1 MFELKLQTILIFFFS
16 SFHVGSGC
24 QTPDAYRVALEK
36 AHQVF
41 KYAVCFKMALFIHCR
56 NFYPIGFNRLPFYYS

>member
-1 MFELKLQTILIFFFS
+1 MFELKLQTIFVFLFS

-36 AHQVF
+36 AHEVF
-41 KYAVCFKMALFIHCR
+41 KYAVRIKMSLFIHCC
-56 NFYPIGFNRLPFYYS
+56 NFLL